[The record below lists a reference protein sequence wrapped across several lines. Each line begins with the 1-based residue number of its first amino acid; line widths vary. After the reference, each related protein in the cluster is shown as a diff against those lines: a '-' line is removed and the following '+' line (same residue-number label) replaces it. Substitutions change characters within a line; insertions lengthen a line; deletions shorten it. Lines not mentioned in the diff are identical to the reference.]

1 MGPRAPQLSEVW
13 GEFPQQD
20 RFLIL
25 LATSAYTVC
34 GLWMHRRIGI
44 TFIKHLIIAAL
55 ATILTNYRGDATIS
69 IMVFYY
75 CNIDATHYYL

>member
-1 MGPRAPQLSEVW
+1 
-13 GEFPQQD
+13 
-20 RFLIL
+20 
-25 LATSAYTVC
+25 
-34 GLWMHRRIGI
+34 MHRRIGI